1 MNLFK
6 CLEKTVD
13 GSFEILSVGRW
24 DKPTGMD
31 ENSPVVVPVFVDVM
45 LRIKN
50 PKAKPGTYVY
60 RASGQFDYKKGE
72 FSTFREAC
80 PWQVGEEIPYRFI
93 ISEPTGLFAGFRNS
107 FVRPAVKSQPALL
120 CRQNGA
126 ILNLADAWQ
135 AILLK

>member
-6 CLEKTVD
+6 RLEKTVD

-31 ENSPVVVPVFVDVM
+31 ENSPVLVPVFVDVM

-50 PKAKPGTYVY
+50 PEAKPGTYMY
-60 RASGQFDYKKGE
+60 RAYGQFYYKKGE

-80 PWQVGEEIPYRFI
+80 PWQVGGEIPYQFI
-93 ISEPTGLFAGFRNS
+93 ISEPTGLFSDFRNTL
-107 FVRPAVKSQPALL
+107 VRPKTKSQPALL
-120 CRQNGA
+120 CMQNGA